1 MDNYEIEF
9 GEVHRTK
16 KLCFFRSAP
25 NFSIFFC
32 AREVGHPAAKLM
44 VLAVAIFMVACIKG
58 VQKQGLV
65 PWGSPMLTALEVSCV
80 MKLKGSDCKKSLEVS
95 HQHV

>member
-1 MDNYEIEF
+1 MKFNLA
-9 GEVHRTK
+9 RCTK
-16 KLCFFRSAP
+16 TLVFRSDP

-58 VQKQGLV
+58 FKNKALHGFPHVNGIGSELCHEVQG
-65 PWGSPMLTALEVSCV
+65 C
-80 MKLKGSDCKKSLEVS
+80 
-95 HQHV
+95 